1 MTSPTISSRLKPAQP
16 RRLQLVMRDGAV
28 VEGRVQI
35 GEDQALVLF
44 LNSRRGGWMNL
55 TRAQRAKG
63 DEYPGHMILQTD
75 HVVLAS
81 AIDQNVQVA
90 IAAGSGLVE
99 RGVEIV
105 LVGGKMVQGFL
116 YAAMQQRL
124 SDVVAASGRFIGL
137 ASATLLPEARA
148 LGDIALH
155 TGAIAFARD
164 LRPGMTA
171 EHEVVTEGE
180 S

>member
-1 MTSPTISSRLKPAQP
+1 MTAPTLSGRLKPAQP
-16 RRLQLVMRDGAV
+16 RRLQLMMRDGSV
-28 VEGRVQI
+28 IEGQVQI

-55 TRAQRAKG
+55 TRAQRSKG

-75 HVVLAS
+75 HVVIATATDHS
-81 AIDQNVQVA
+81 IAVA
-90 IAAGSGLVE
+90 ITGSASVVE

-105 LVGGKMVQGFL
+105 LVGGRMIQGFL

-124 SDVVAASGRFIGL
+124 SDVVAASGRFI
-137 ASATLLPEARA
+137 AVSKATLQPEART

-155 TGAIAFARD
+155 TGAIEFARD
-164 LRPGMTA
+164 LRPGFTA
-171 EHEVVTEGE
+171 EHEVMTEGE
-180 S
+180 A